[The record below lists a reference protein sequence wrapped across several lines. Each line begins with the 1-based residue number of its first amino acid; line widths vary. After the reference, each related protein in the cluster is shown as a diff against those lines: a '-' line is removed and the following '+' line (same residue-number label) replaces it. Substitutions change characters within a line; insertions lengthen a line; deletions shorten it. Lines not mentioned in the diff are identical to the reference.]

1 MFGESFER
9 KYDIAAMLAN
19 THQSCS
25 VIYLK
30 PKVNIRHL
38 DYIIDDLVHRINS
51 ILAALI
57 QFSDVV
63 VDILLVLY
71 LYLTSDL

>member
-30 PKVNIRHL
+30 AKVNIRHL
-38 DYIIDDLVHRINS
+38 DNPNLHY
-51 ILAALI
+51 
-57 QFSDVV
+57 
-63 VDILLVLY
+63 
-71 LYLTSDL
+71 

>member
-25 VIYLK
+25 VIYPK
-30 PKVNIRHL
+30 AKVNIRHM
-38 DYIIDDLVHRINS
+38 DYIIDDQYKES
-51 ILAALI
+51 IV
-57 QFSDVV
+57 FWPR
-63 VDILLVLY
+63 
-71 LYLTSDL
+71 